1 MPLDERRA
9 NDMTL
14 ANRVYDLDLAIG
26 DPVAWL
32 SRDGRHITDEGTV
45 LYVDRFPYTSARTKP
60 AFRFIQRTARP
71 STESNQFYQTL
82 AALTGSDQEC
92 GTQQLT

>member
-1 MPLDERRA
+1 MPLGERHA

-45 LYVDRFPYTSARTKP
+45 LYVDRFSLHIRWDEDG
-60 AFRFIQRTARP
+60 FRFIQRTERP
-71 STESNQFYQTL
+71 STESNQFYKHQNTRC
-82 AALTGSDQEC
+82 THRI
-92 GTQQLT
+92 